1 VATPAG
7 LTTTLAPL
15 ADRVGA
21 VVVVLD
27 ELVVVDAV
35 DAVVVV
41 TGAARLDEAPELQ
54 AAATKEPPRTRNANR
69 KGRRRT
75 LPV

>member
-1 VATPAG
+1 
-7 LTTTLAPL
+7 
-15 ADRVGA
+15 
-21 VVVVLD
+21 VLD